1 MFVSFNDT
9 TWWVFDRGTIVVDC
23 VPMRGK
29 GTAEPAA
36 GRGLA
41 GDDAAPVEGEI
52 GSTAAGGE
60 FMGEKIKVGCKER
73 KN

>member
-1 MFVSFNDT
+1 M
-9 TWWVFDRGTIVVDC
+9 FDRGTIVVDC

-41 GDDAAPVEGEI
+41 GDDASPVEGEI

-60 FMGEKIKVGCKER
+60 SMGR
-73 KN
+73 KLGPAAKRGNIRRL